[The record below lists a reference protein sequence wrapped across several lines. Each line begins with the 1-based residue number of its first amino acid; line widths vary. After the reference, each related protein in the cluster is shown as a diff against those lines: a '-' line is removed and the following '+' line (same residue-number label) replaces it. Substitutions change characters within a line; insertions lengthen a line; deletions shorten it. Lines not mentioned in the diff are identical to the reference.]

1 MIIPEQDT
9 PKSNITLGNLYDMNK
24 DLVKKHEQTIS
35 LNDFKEK
42 YSIFNEYLTNNNA
55 TYYMLLCNEERDY
68 TLFNFIHEWTDD
80 IKYFAFNELTEC
92 IFNRGQVYG
101 FDITQDNGAIEI
113 WIEKDNG
120 MHCYYFFKYDV
131 GVIEC

>member
-24 DLVKKHEQTIS
+24 DLVKKHEQMIS

-42 YSIFNEYLTNNNA
+42 YSIFNEYLTNNSA

-80 IKYFAFNELTEC
+80 IKHFAHEIHRSSNRLLTTINDIIRLSELDSAYGNLNF
-92 IFNRGQVYG
+92 IFANKKKK
-101 FDITQDNGAIEI
+101 TM
-113 WIEKDNG
+113 K
-120 MHCYYFFKYDV
+120 
-131 GVIEC
+131 